1 MKNNI
6 NKTENIVYKIKANNK
21 TYPGFSV
28 STLPYELSSK
38 LNFLVESSSEFA
50 NLSWLSWKTT
60 LSRFSNET
68 FLSLNNDLKIR
79 KLKPHIMVNNKT
91 YPDFSVSE
99 LPFELSS
106 KLNFLVESSSESA
119 NLSWTTKLS
128 RLLLEYF
135 LDLKE

>member
-1 MKNNI
+1 M
-6 NKTENIVYKIKANNK
+6 ANNK

-106 KLNFLVESSSESA
+106 KLNFFVESSSESA

-128 RLLLEYF
+128 RLLFEYF
-135 LDLKE
+135 LVLKK